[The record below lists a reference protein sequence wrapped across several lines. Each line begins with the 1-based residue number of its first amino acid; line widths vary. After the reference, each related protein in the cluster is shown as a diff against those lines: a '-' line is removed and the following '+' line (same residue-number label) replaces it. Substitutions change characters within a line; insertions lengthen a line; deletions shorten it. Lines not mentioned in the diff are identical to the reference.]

1 MSEKSKPRL
10 ALNLRSSVELWK
22 GSDIWEKVVV
32 EKYLSIEET
41 AILVCDMWDKHWCR
55 GATERVAELAPRMAV
70 VVDRA
75 RELGVQIIHAPSD
88 LMSVY
93 KETPYRKRMQ
103 EAPYVKTPPPLDLPD
118 PPLPLDAS
126 DGGCAEDDQFY
137 WAWTAQH
144 PAIRITGDDGITE
157 EGQEVY
163 NFINQRGIKYLIIM
177 GVHTNMCM
185 LARSFGIRQMTRWG
199 VPVVLVRDLTDPN
212 YNPAMPPFVDHQS
225 AIDLMVDY
233 IEKYW
238 CPSIDSRDLLEVV

>member
-1 MSEKSKPRL
+1 MT
-10 ALNLRSSVELWK
+10 LRSSGESVGLQKRWGLPAWVRIPQMSFFGGCLFLVDSWLALVGDWLAVI
-22 GSDIWEKVVV
+22 GSW
-32 EKYLSIEET
+32 
-41 AILVCDMWDKHWCR
+41 LVSAFLLVSSW
-55 GATERVAELAPRMAV
+55 MAV

-199 VPVVLVRDLTDPN
+199 IPVVLVRDLTDPN